1 MNDRT
6 ELLARLLR
14 MERPLGPVLEKLAE
28 FGWDSDQELLEVSA
42 SDIRIA
48 LQAYIDKKVSS
59 VEIEEWANA
68 IECREDLKIMGK
80 VKEAIHILANPIL
93 TFPLSLQ
100 SALKLIDSLNT
111 EKTS

>member
-14 MERPLGPVLEKLAE
+14 LERPLGPVLEKLGE

-42 SDIRIA
+42 SDIRSA

-59 VEIEEWANA
+59 IEIEEWANA
-68 IECREDLKIMGK
+68 IECREDLKLMGN

-93 TFPLSLQ
+93 TSPLSFQ
-100 SALKLIDSLNT
+100 AALKLMGNLNK